1 MATVD
6 KKRSAYMTLLELGI
20 LMHTYGKHEHIFRKK
35 KQNMVAA
42 SKERDLVG
50 EKITARVNV

>member
-20 LMHTYGKHEHIFRKK
+20 LMHTYRKHEHIFRKK
-35 KQNMVAA
+35 KNMVAA
-42 SKERDLVG
+42 SKERDLAW
-50 EKITARVNV
+50 EKITARVNA